1 MIPTLSVALVTQ
13 LASLFTLY
21 TSPQYCEEMQFDLLK
36 AVGGDF
42 AAIEEQII
50 THEEMHQIHDRCLNT
65 YTKGP

>member
-1 MIPTLSVALVTQ
+1 MIPTLI
-13 LASLFTLY
+13 ASLFTLY

-36 AVGGDF
+36 AV
-42 AAIEEQII
+42 EEQII